1 MYRLLLYTYFHGNYT
16 ENYHLWW
23 NLYAHWLQCV
33 QCAWNG
39 RSFIHSL
46 KHVISIK
53 LFFVATAVFTLHF
66 NFHGLFILPLFS
78 SSFPIWHHL
87 FSGNCFFSGNYIHKM
102 CKPDFHTSFLMEF
115 LFVWCFIQLHLAC
128 IHTHSIRYMV
138 YPNMR
143 CWHNVCGGPC
153 THNLNIW
160 RGLMTLLIF
169 LRRSFH
175 AYK

>member
-33 QCAWNG
+33 HCAWNG

-102 CKPDFHTSFLMEF
+102 CKPDFHIVSYGISFCVVF
-115 LFVWCFIQLHLAC
+115 
-128 IHTHSIRYMV
+128 HSIASCV
-138 YPNMR
+138 YPHPYHSVYGICKYAM
-143 CWHNVCGGPC
+143 
-153 THNLNIW
+153 L
-160 RGLMTLLIF
+160 
-169 LRRSFH
+169 
-175 AYK
+175 A